1 MNKLY
6 GDKRQLAIHSRH
18 ASNRQSPAF
27 NTLLKRQQSASRVS
41 RSKREQSATRIS
53 KTKLHDDKIREIDDT
68 ENFRKRN
75 SVVHTINNNWMK
87 PKTR

>member
-6 GDKRQLAIHSRH
+6 GDKRQFAIHSRH
-18 ASNRQSPAF
+18 MSQR
-27 NTLLKRQQSASRVS
+27 NTPLSINNLL
-41 RSKREQSATRIS
+41 KREQSATRIS

-68 ENFRKRN
+68 EDFRKRN